1 MTYLGRSKVGK
12 KGPASHGIIIPKV
25 VMRNYGIEEGDF
37 IEFHELTKEEIAK
50 MDDGKFLVIKIKK
63 RGV

>member
-12 KGPASHGIIIPKV
+12 RGLNSLGITIPKV
-25 VMRNYGIEEGDF
+25 VTENYEIEEGDTV
-37 IEFHELTKEEIAK
+37 EFHELTKEEIAK
-50 MDDGKFLVIKIKK
+50 MDDGKFLVVKIKK